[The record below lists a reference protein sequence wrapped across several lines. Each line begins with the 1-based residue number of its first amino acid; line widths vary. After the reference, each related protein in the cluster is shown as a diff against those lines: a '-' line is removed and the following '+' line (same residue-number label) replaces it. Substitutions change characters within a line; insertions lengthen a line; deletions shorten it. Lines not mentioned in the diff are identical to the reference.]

1 MKKFAFI
8 FIMTAVLSS
17 CSTVYFD
24 NIQPSDG
31 TILTEIPQ
39 EIIGEWNVED
49 GNLLITSNSVTL
61 IDKKN
66 KLNEKEEEKT
76 VESYFISDSF
86 IVKQAGK
93 FLVFNLRVDSL
104 WSIFIVSKTATN
116 KIEIYRPYINEKKI
130 LKTNLK
136 VIEDPTDSENKNEYD
151 VITSGQVTS
160 KQIKKIIDKND
171 KFIFYKKGTS
181 KSIKR

>member
-8 FIMTAVLSS
+8 FIIAAVLSS

-24 NIQPSDG
+24 NVQPSDG

-39 EIIGEWNVED
+39 EIIGEWNIED

-61 IDKKN
+61 IETKK
-66 KLNEKEEEKT
+66 KLNDKKEEEKT
-76 VESYFISDSF
+76 VDSYFISDSF

-93 FLVFNLRVDSL
+93 YLIFNLKTDSL
-104 WSIFIVSKTATN
+104 WSIYIVSKTATN
-116 KIEIYRPYINEKKI
+116 KIEIYRPYINEKRI

-136 VIEDPTDSENKNEYD
+136 IIEGSTGSENKNEYD
-151 VITSGQVTS
+151 VFTSGQVTT

-171 KFIFYKKGTS
+171 KFIFYKK
-181 KSIKR
+181 IK